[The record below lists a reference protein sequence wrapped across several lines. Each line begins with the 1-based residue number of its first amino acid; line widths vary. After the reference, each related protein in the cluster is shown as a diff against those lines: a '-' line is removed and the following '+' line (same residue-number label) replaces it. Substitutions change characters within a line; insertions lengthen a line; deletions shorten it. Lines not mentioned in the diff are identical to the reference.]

1 MFDGSREDFT
11 KVSTNI
17 YILAGTSSQACGKML
32 QCKHFTV
39 LHHRWLGESN
49 CAGKMLEKVEVP
61 KKFTELLGACFVMTW
76 HTSDSP
82 CFL

>member
-11 KVSTNI
+11 KVSTDI

-39 LHHRWLGESN
+39 LHHRWLGVIFFWGDLGNPIAPVKCWRKWKSPKRLQN
-49 CAGKMLEKVEVP
+49 YLVP
-61 KKFTELLGACFVMTW
+61 VL
-76 HTSDSP
+76 S
-82 CFL
+82 